1 MNFCTKLK
9 LTVNDMESIAKI
21 ITENSKFSIVIH
33 TNPDGDCIGSAL
45 ALARCLRKLGKSA
58 DIYCDGEVPSRLSFL
73 LCDDVIS
80 TCPDKKYDVCIAVDV
95 AELSMMGALC
105 DTAFTMCKTT
115 CCLDHHGTNNGYCN
129 FNYVEPK
136 ASAAG
141 EVIYKLINTL
151 GVKITPDIAL
161 PLYVAIAS
169 DTGSFRY
176 SNTTPATHAIVS
188 ALMETGI
195 DASAV
200 MRRLFEV
207 KTIEQL
213 RLNAEVVSNLKFY
226 ENGKICVCIVD
237 EKMLSKYNMSFTEAD
252 DIASIPRSIAGVE
265 VGIYIKVKGEND
277 CKVSLRSNEY
287 VDVSAIAKSLGGGGH
302 IRAAGLTVKKGPLET
317 EEIIVE
323 LVKKVI

>member
-1 MNFCTKLK
+1 
-9 LTVNDMESIAKI
+9 MESIAKI
-21 ITENSKFSIVIH
+21 ITENSSFSLVIH
-33 TNPDGDCIGSAL
+33 TNPDGDCIGSAV
-45 ALARCLRKLGKSA
+45 ALAKTLRELGKTA
-58 DIYCDGEVPSRLSFL
+58 DIYCDGEVPTRLSFL
-73 LCDDVIS
+73 AGDDVIA
-80 TCPDKKYDVCIAVDV
+80 TCSKEDYDVCIAVDV
-95 AELSMMGALC
+95 AELSMMGALK
-105 DTAFTMCKTT
+105 DTVFTMCKTT
-115 CCLDHHGTNNGYCN
+115 CCLDHHGTNSGYCD
-129 FNYVEPK
+129 FNYVDPK

-141 EVIYKLINTL
+141 EVIYKLINKL
-151 GVKITPDIAL
+151 GAKISPDIAL

-176 SNTTPATHAIVS
+176 SNTTSDTHAIVS

-195 DASAV
+195 DVSSV

-226 ENGKICVCIVD
+226 EDGKICVCIVD

-265 VGIYIKVKGEND
+265 VGIYVKVKGENE
-277 CKVSLRSNEY
+277 CKVSLRSNDY

-302 IRAAGLTVKKGPLET
+302 IRAAGLTVEKGPLET
-317 EEIIVE
+317 EKIVVE